1 MRNRGQV
8 NPLGQRV
15 EKAGVGVTDTIYFG
29 GQPIA
34 RYAAGQWTDLIYGPT
49 GLLAE
54 VPGTQT
60 GAPVYRVT
68 DHLGSNVGLLMPRCP
83 TNRRRKAPPG

>member
-1 MRNRGQV
+1 MIVVLAPRFENG
-8 NPLGQRV
+8 V
-15 EKAGVGVTDTIYFG
+15 EKQGVGVTDTVYVG
-29 GQPIA
+29 GRPIA

-60 GAPVYRVT
+60 GAPMFRVT
-68 DHLGSNVGLLMPRCP
+68 DHLGN
-83 TNRRRKAPPG
+83 